1 MKFTESLLFK
11 LVAIACCI
19 IIALIT
25 IFWVV
30 ACCMIKD
37 QLFVNSVKLSD
48 NGELVVV
55 YSDGSTNTFV
65 IPTQIGE
72 NGKSA
77 YELYLETVP
86 EEETPMTVDEWLESL
101 KGQNGD
107 KGTDGVGILTA
118 VINENGELV
127 ITLTDGNE
135 VNLGVVVGE
144 DGENGADGLTP
155 YIGEN
160 GNWFI
165 GDTDTGVFAQ
175 GKDGVGIKN
184 ITINENGELVIT
196 LTDGNEVNLGVVVGK
211 DGNNGA
217 DGLTPYIGENG
228 NWFIGDTDT
237 GVFAQGKD
245 GVGIKNITI
254 NENGE
259 LVITL
264 TDGNE
269 VNLGVV
275 VGEDGE
281 NAVGIETIHQNGDK
295 VTIVLTDYSV
305 YEIDLSGNK
314 IS

>member
-1 MKFTESLLFK
+1 MKFSEGLLFK

-25 IFWVV
+25 VFGVV

-37 QLFVNSVKLSD
+37 QNFVKNV
-48 NGELVVV
+48 EL
-55 YSDGSTNTFV
+55 
-65 IPTQIGE
+65 
-72 NGKSA
+72 
-77 YELYLETVP
+77 
-86 EEETPMTVDEWLESL
+86 
-101 KGQNGD
+101 
-107 KGTDGVGILTA
+107 
-118 VINENGELV
+118 NENGELV

-144 DGENGADGLTP
+144 DG
-155 YIGEN
+155 
-160 GNWFI
+160 
-165 GDTDTGVFAQ
+165 
-175 GKDGVGIKN
+175 
-184 ITINENGELVIT
+184 
-196 LTDGNEVNLGVVVGK
+196 
-211 DGNNGA
+211 NNGA

-228 NWFIGDTDT
+228 NWFIGDIDT
-237 GVFAQGKD
+237 GVSAQGQD

>member
-25 IFWVV
+25 IFGVV

-65 IPTQIGE
+65 IPTQVGE

-165 GDTDTGVFAQ
+165 GDIDTGVFAQ

-211 DGNNGA
+211 DGNNA
-217 DGLTPYIGENG
+217 I
-228 NWFIGDTDT
+228 
-237 GVFAQGKD
+237 
-245 GVGIKNITI
+245 
-254 NENGE
+254 
-259 LVITL
+259 
-264 TDGNE
+264 
-269 VNLGVV
+269 
-275 VGEDGE
+275 
-281 NAVGIETIHQNGDK
+281 GIETIQQNGDK

-305 YEIDLSGNK
+305 HEIDLSGNK

>member
-1 MKFTESLLFK
+1 MKFSEGLLFK

-25 IFWVV
+25 VFGVV

-37 QLFVNSVKLSD
+37 QNFVKNV
-48 NGELVVV
+48 EL
-55 YSDGSTNTFV
+55 
-65 IPTQIGE
+65 
-72 NGKSA
+72 
-77 YELYLETVP
+77 
-86 EEETPMTVDEWLESL
+86 
-101 KGQNGD
+101 
-107 KGTDGVGILTA
+107 
-118 VINENGELV
+118 
-127 ITLTDGNE
+127 
-135 VNLGVVVGE
+135 
-144 DGENGADGLTP
+144 
-155 YIGEN
+155 
-160 GNWFI
+160 
-165 GDTDTGVFAQ
+165 
-175 GKDGVGIKN
+175 
-184 ITINENGELVIT
+184 
-196 LTDGNEVNLGVVVGK
+196 
-211 DGNNGA
+211 
-217 DGLTPYIGENG
+217 
-228 NWFIGDTDT
+228 
-237 GVFAQGKD
+237 
-245 GVGIKNITI
+245 

>member
-1 MKFTESLLFK
+1 MKFSEGLLFK

-19 IIALIT
+19 MIALIT
-25 IFWVV
+25 VFGVV

-37 QLFVNSVKLSD
+37 QLFANSVKLSD

-144 DGENGADGLTP
+144 DGN
-155 YIGEN
+155 
-160 GNWFI
+160 
-165 GDTDTGVFAQ
+165 
-175 GKDGVGIKN
+175 
-184 ITINENGELVIT
+184 
-196 LTDGNEVNLGVVVGK
+196 
-211 DGNNGA
+211 
-217 DGLTPYIGENG
+217 
-228 NWFIGDTDT
+228 
-237 GVFAQGKD
+237 
-245 GVGIKNITI
+245 
-254 NENGE
+254 
-259 LVITL
+259 
-264 TDGNE
+264 
-269 VNLGVV
+269 
-275 VGEDGE
+275 

>member
-19 IIALIT
+19 IIALIA
-25 IFWVV
+25 IFGVV

-86 EEETPMTVDEWLESL
+86 EGETPMTVDEWLESL

-107 KGTDGVGILTA
+107 SGADGV
-118 VINENGELV
+118 
-127 ITLTDGNE
+127 
-135 VNLGVVVGE
+135 
-144 DGENGADGLTP
+144 DGLTP

-165 GDTDTGVFAQ
+165 GDTDTGVKASGAD
-175 GKDGVGIKN
+175 GKTPVIEINEDGYWVINGEVTKVSANGYAGVGIASAM
-184 ITINENGELVIT
+184 INENGELVFT
-196 LTDGNEVNLGVVVGK
+196 LTDGTELNVGK
-211 DGNNGA
+211 VV
-217 DGLTPYIGENG
+217 GENG
-228 NWFIGDTDT
+228 
-237 GVFAQGKD
+237 AQ
-245 GVGIKNITI
+245 GVGIESISLSSDKN
-254 NENGE
+254 
-259 LVITL
+259 TL
-264 TDGNE
+264 
-269 VNLGVV
+269 
-275 VGEDGE
+275 
-281 NAVGIETIHQNGDK
+281 I
-295 VTIVLTDYSV
+295 IVLTDFSV
-305 YEIDLSGNK
+305 IEIPMSET
-314 IS
+314 IE

>member
-25 IFWVV
+25 IFGVV

-107 KGTDGVGILTA
+107 SCAGGVGILTA

-127 ITLTDGNE
+127 LTMTDGSE
-135 VNLGVVVGE
+135 LNLGVVVGK
-144 DGENGADGLTP
+144 DGTDGIDGLTP

-165 GDTDTGVFAQ
+165 GDTDTGVKASGAD
-175 GKDGVGIKN
+175 GKTPVIEINEDGYWVINGEVTKVSANGYAGVGIASAM
-184 ITINENGELVIT
+184 INENGELVLT
-196 LTDGNEVNLGVVVGK
+196 MTDGTELNVGEVV
-211 DGNNGA
+211 
-217 DGLTPYIGENG
+217 GENG
-228 NWFIGDTDT
+228 
-237 GVFAQGKD
+237 AQ
-245 GVGIKNITI
+245 GVGIESISLSSDKN
-254 NENGE
+254 
-259 LVITL
+259 TL
-264 TDGNE
+264 
-269 VNLGVV
+269 
-275 VGEDGE
+275 
-281 NAVGIETIHQNGDK
+281 I
-295 VTIVLTDYSV
+295 IVLTDFSV
-305 YEIDLSGNK
+305 IEIPMSET
-314 IS
+314 IE

>member
-1 MKFTESLLFK
+1 MKFSEGLLFK

-19 IIALIT
+19 MIALIT
-25 IFWVV
+25 VFGVV

-37 QLFVNSVKLSD
+37 QNFVKNVELNE
-48 NGELVVV
+48 NGELVVI
-55 YSDGSTNTFV
+55 YSDDSSKTFL

-72 NGKSA
+72 DGKSA
-77 YELYLETVP
+77 YDIYLENVTEG
-86 EEETPMTVDEWLESL
+86 EEPMSVNEWLESL
-101 KGQNGD
+101 KGN
-107 KGTDGVGILTA
+107 DGV
-118 VINENGELV
+118 
-127 ITLTDGNE
+127 
-135 VNLGVVVGE
+135 

-165 GDTDTGVFAQ
+165 GDTDTGIKAQ
-175 GKDGVGIKN
+175 GEKGEQGEQGIAGADGVGIL
-184 ITINENGELVIT
+184 TAVINENGELVIT

-275 VGEDGE
+275 VGKDGE